1 MTEPR
6 EAASGLPLSLT
17 CAPDSRFVEA
27 VRALVGRVGA
37 TAGETALTDPFAAE
51 VGRIV
56 SWVLA
61 HPEAVSGDV
70 AMRFERDGDRLVG
83 DVRWTGPGAPPPVP
97 DVVSSSGVEVACTPD
112 GADIRCRV
120 SCRCT

>member
-1 MTEPR
+1 MTESP

-17 CAPDSRFVEA
+17 CAPDARFAEA
-27 VRALVGRVGA
+27 VRALAGRVGA
-37 TAGETALTDPFAAE
+37 TAGEAARAEPFAVE

-61 HPEAVSGDV
+61 HPEAVSGNV

-83 DVRWTGPGAPPPVP
+83 DLRWTGPGDRPAVP